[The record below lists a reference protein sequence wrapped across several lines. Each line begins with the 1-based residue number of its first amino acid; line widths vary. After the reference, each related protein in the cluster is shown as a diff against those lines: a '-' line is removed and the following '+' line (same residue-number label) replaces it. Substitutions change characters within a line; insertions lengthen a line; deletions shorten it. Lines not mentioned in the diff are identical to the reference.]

1 MFRRGRR
8 GDERHA
14 AFLALFL
21 AANTVFLLVAAAFN
35 SEEFAVDSLHDRI
48 LFYVVPLWLVV
59 LFAWIRD
66 GAPKPALAAISGAA
80 LALVLPLLLPFSEY
94 AKDDARQQFNGVG
107 TTLWATLHEAT
118 SGHGRPLLV
127 AVVVALVAATL
138 LARGR
143 ARLLPMAVVAVFLL
157 SSALNW
163 SLAGRVATPWAE
175 ALPAGERSWLDDHV
189 RADRTVTAL
198 VAVGE
203 CTDLAARDGFYLT
216 EFFNTSLAR
225 VVNVATPGDSLPT
238 GRVRVRPDGSV
249 ALVSG
254 APLVAEYVLAQPGV
268 EVEGRRVAEGT
279 SARLAL
285 WETAG
290 PVRLAGVGSTAELEA
305 AVCPQT

>member
-1 MFRRGRR
+1 
-8 GDERHA
+8 
-14 AFLALFL
+14 
-21 AANTVFLLVAAAFN
+21 
-35 SEEFAVDSLHDRI
+35 
-48 LFYVVPLWLVV
+48 
-59 LFAWIRD
+59 
-66 GAPKPALAAISGAA
+66 
-80 LALVLPLLLPFSEY
+80 
-94 AKDDARQQFNGVG
+94 
-107 TTLWATLHEAT
+107 
-118 SGHGRPLLV
+118 
-127 AVVVALVAATL
+127 
-138 LARGR
+138 
-143 ARLLPMAVVAVFLL
+143 VAVFLL

-163 SLAGRVATPWAE
+163 SLASHVATPWAE
-175 ALPAGERSWLDDHV
+175 VLPAGERSWLDDHV

-238 GRVRVRPDGSV
+238 GRVRVRPDESV